1 MKEEN
6 INTPMLKQYHKIK
19 NDYQDTLLL
28 YRLGDFYEM
37 FYEDAVIG
45 AKELNIVLT
54 KKKVGKAASIP
65 MCGIPYHSADSYIS
79 RLVSK
84 GYKVAICE
92 QLEDASK
99 AKGIVKRDVIRVIT
113 PGTYFDNEKLKSS
126 LIAIYPQGKRF
137 YIAYLDLST
146 GEFDVGILEK
156 DNLLSFIGKFQPKE
170 ILVPEGFD
178 KTQIE
183 EHFKNVFFTTL
194 PEEFF
199 SEDAV
204 KQMYQ
209 FFGVS
214 HYTAFGIDD
223 FQKKTIYPAAA
234 VIKYAKTTQKTF
246 LPFINPLKVYT
257 DDRYVRLDYSAQKHL
272 ELINANEGN
281 IPLFRVIDRTQTG
294 MGKRRLKFFLL
305 HPLKDKKQIEK
316 RLEAVEELVKD
327 NTLRNE
333 IRENLNNIFDVE
345 RLISKIT
352 SNTLTP
358 RDMIALRESL
368 KNIRTLKELENSVKS
383 PLLKEVFSKIEDFTW
398 LIDKLDRT
406 LEDNPPIHLKEGG
419 LIKKGVN
426 KDLDELKEI
435 KEKGNKWI
443 REYQEKLRRE
453 TGIQSLK
460 IGFNKVMGY
469 YIEITKP
476 NLKFVPEHFRRRQT
490 LSNAERFITDELQRF
505 EEKILSADE
514 KIKALEYEIFM
525 QIREEVSLLSNR
537 IAKTAQSVGVLD
549 ALSSIAQLSVEKGW
563 VKPEITEDFDIYIEE
578 GYHPTIK
585 EFTKDFVP
593 NTLKMDE
600 KSFFHIIT
608 GPNMAGK
615 STFIRQSAIIIIL
628 AQMGSF
634 IPAQKGRIGIVD
646 AILTRIGSGDALAK
660 GLSTFMV
667 EMLEMANIIN
677 HATKQSFIVL
687 DEVGRGTSTYDG
699 ISIAWAISEYLAKD
713 VGVKTLFATHY
724 HELTELE
731 NQIEGVK
738 NFHMEI
744 KEEGDEI
751 IFLYRLME
759 GFSNKSYGIHVAKL
773 AGIKEQIIK
782 RAYEILYHYEEKHY
796 IKSEDNEKQEL
807 KQPVQNY
814 QTEEPEPLPLFKEI
828 EELESKDER
837 EILKRIEEI
846 DIGNITP
853 VEALLFL
860 SEIKQMIKQRKS

>member
-1 MKEEN
+1 MEKVS
-6 INTPMLKQYHKIK
+6 TPMLAQYHKIK
-19 NDYQDTLLL
+19 NDYQDALLL
-28 YRLGDFYEM
+28 YRLGDFYEL

-65 MCGIPYHSADSYIS
+65 MCGIPYHAADSYIS

-113 PGTYFDNEKLKSS
+113 PGTYFDNEKFKAS
-126 LIAIYPQGKRF
+126 LLSLYPKGKN
-137 YIAYLDLST
+137 YYMAYLDLST
-146 GEFDVGILEK
+146 GEFDVGVLDK
-156 DNLLSFIGKFQPKE
+156 DNLISFIGKFQPKE
-170 ILVPEGFD
+170 ILIPKDLSIPEV
-178 KTQIE
+178 K
-183 EHFKNVFFTTL
+183 EHFKTVFFTELT
-194 PEEFF
+194 EDFF
-199 SEDAV
+199 SFDSV
-204 KQMYQ
+204 KDMYD

-214 HYTAFGIDD
+214 HYSAFGIDE
-223 FQKKTIYPAAA
+223 FQKDVIYPASAA
-234 VIKYAKTTQKTF
+234 VRYVKTTQKSF
-246 LPFINPLKVYT
+246 LPFINPPKIYT

-272 ELINANEGN
+272 ELVHANDGN
-281 IPLFRVIDRTQTG
+281 IPLFRVIDRTLTG
-294 MGKRRLKFFLL
+294 MGKRRLRFFLL
-305 HPLKDKKQIEK
+305 HPLKEKSLIEK
-316 RLEAVEELVKD
+316 RLEAVEELV
-327 NTLRNE
+327 NNNELRE
-333 IRENLNNIFDVE
+333 KIRSRLDNIFDVE

-368 KNIRTLKELENSVKS
+368 KEIRELRDLGKEVKS
-383 PLLKEVFSKIEDFTW
+383 ELLRRIFKKIEDYTW

-426 KDLDELKEI
+426 EELDELKEI
-435 KEKGNKWI
+435 KEKGNRWI
-443 REYQEKLRRE
+443 KEYQEKLRQE

-469 YIEITKP
+469 YIEVTKP
-476 NLKFVPEHFRRRQT
+476 NLKFVPEYFRRRQT

-514 KIKALEYEIFM
+514 KIKAFEYEIFM
-525 QIREEVSLLSNR
+525 KIREEVSLLSGR
-537 IAKTAQSVGVLD
+537 IAKTAQNVGVLD
-549 ALSSIAQLSVEKGW
+549 AITSIAQISVEKGW
-563 VKPEITEDFDIYIEE
+563 VKPEITDDFDIHIEE

-585 EFTKDFVP
+585 EFTRDFVP
-593 NTLKMDE
+593 NTLKMN
-600 KSFFHIIT
+600 KNSFFHIIT

-628 AQMGSF
+628 AQMGSY
-634 IPAQKGRIGIVD
+634 IPAQKGKIGVVD

-677 HATKQSFIVL
+677 NATNRSFIVL

-699 ISIAWAISEYLAKD
+699 ISIAWAISEYLAKK

-724 HELTELE
+724 HELTDLE
-731 NQIEGVK
+731 SQIRGVK

-744 KEEGDEI
+744 KEDGDEI

-773 AGIKEQIIK
+773 AGIKEEIIK

-796 IKSEDNEKQEL
+796 IKADEDEKLEI
-807 KQPVQNY
+807 KQPV
-814 QTEEPEPLPLFKEI
+814 EEFKVEEKEVLPLFREI
-828 EELESKDER
+828 ENLGQSENE
-837 EILKRIEEI
+837 EIIKRIEEI
-846 DIGNITP
+846 DIGTITP
-853 VEALLFL
+853 VEALLIL
-860 SEIKQMIKQRKS
+860 NELKQKIKQKKS